1 MTRHRACVLTV
12 LAAAMVCSLAAPHTA
27 AARGIG
33 LLVSPNASHVFV
45 AGRDVRFENLG
56 SAHGEPVVRVDDAGL
71 RSMLNVLGAR
81 LAWQPGTR
89 YAALTRADG
98 VLITF
103 TVGSNA
109 LSLGDSSIA
118 LSSPPF
124 YQDNAF
130 YLPLL
135 PLAQALGLDV
145 RRFSGGYAFVPQIIS
160 AQRRI
165 GLRRTVLEIRGSAP
179 LTWRTAYAGKR
190 GRITLT
196 LQFPGFANAAR
207 QKIWM
212 GGRDA
217 RVATA
222 TESGAPGFP
231 VTTFAIDVQRGVHFA
246 SHRMPGG
253 AALDLILARDQNDLR
268 LAAVVAAPSVV
279 LNRPTAA
286 PSRPSAAPSRQPAQP
301 LNASTPPPSSVPT
314 AQPLPS
320 DQSHT
325 PTGDG
330 SSQPG
335 ESPMPESSADQ
346 GTVQPSPGTSEA
358 PLQKISDAFVT
369 DATDASRVTL
379 IVTGS
384 VSFEWHRL
392 GDPDNR
398 FWVDV
403 HNAELIGPARDL
415 KAKLP
420 MVQSIKLSQHELF
433 PEHVVRVS
441 INPSQPVDVRIGAVE
456 GSPNQLGIEILAA
469 APPLDAP
476 TSGTGMIDVA
486 ARPPHVVASRGR
498 AEPNLIVIDPGHG
511 GNDPGSLNRGA
522 GLVESH
528 LTFAISQRLK
538 ADLEHAGWKVVLTRQ
553 GDYEVGDPGG
563 NDHQELQARCD
574 IANAAGARLFIS
586 VHVNASTSSAPNG
599 VTTYYWKPADR
610 ALAQAVEQAA
620 AQLGSVA
627 DAGVHRENFYVIHHT
642 VMPAILVETAYLSN
656 AHDAALLAQPAFT
669 NKMADAIARGVN
681 DFTGGPP

>member
-1 MTRHRACVLTV
+1 MIRRHTCALAV
-12 LAAAMVCSLAAPHTA
+12 LAVTLVCCFASPYPA

-33 LLVSPNASHVFV
+33 MLVSANPSQVFV
-45 AGRDVRFENLG
+45 AGRDVRFEDLG
-56 SAHGEPVVRVDDAGL
+56 RARGEPVVRVDDPGL
-71 RSMLNVLGAR
+71 RSMLDILGAR

-109 LSLGDSSIA
+109 VSVGDSSIA

-135 PLAQALGLDV
+135 PLSQALGLNT
-145 RRFSGGYAFVPQIIS
+145 RRFNGGYAFVPQIVS
-160 AQRRI
+160 AQRRV
-165 GLRRTVLEIRGSAP
+165 GTRRTVLEIRGSAP
-179 LTWRTAYAGKR
+179 LNWRTAYAGKH

-196 LQFPGFANAAR
+196 LQFPGFANAAP
-207 QKIWM
+207 QKIWL

-217 RVATA
+217 RVATIM
-222 TESGAPGFP
+222 ESGAPGFP
-231 VTTFAIDVQRGVHFA
+231 VTSFVIDVQRGVHFA
-246 SHRMPGG
+246 SHRLPGG
-253 AALDLILARDQNDLR
+253 AALDLILARDPNDLR
-268 LAAVVAAPSVV
+268 LAAVVAAPAVV
-279 LNRPTAA
+279 LNRPTHPPVRPSTA
-286 PSRPSAAPSRQPAQP
+286 PSPR
-301 LNASTPPPSSVPT
+301 NVPT

-320 DQSHT
+320 VQS
-325 PTGDG
+325 PLPSDA

-335 ESPMPESSADQ
+335 ESPQPEHSPTDQ
-346 GTVQPSPGTSEA
+346 ASGPPSPGASAE
-358 PLQKISDAFVT
+358 PVQKISDAFVT

-379 IVTGS
+379 VLTGP

-420 MVQSIKLSQHELF
+420 MVQSIKVSQHELF

-476 TSGTGMIDVA
+476 TSGAGTISIAM
-486 ARPPHVVASRGR
+486 RPPHVVATRGP
-498 AEPNLIVIDPGHG
+498 AQPNLIVIDPGHG

-528 LTFAISQRLK
+528 LTLAISQRLK
-538 ADLEHAGWKVVLTRQ
+538 ADLVRAGWKVVLTRE

-563 NDHQELQARCD
+563 NDDQELQARCD

-586 VHVNASTSSAPNG
+586 VHINASTSSAPNG
-599 VTTYYWKPADR
+599 VTTYYWRTADR

-620 AQLGSVA
+620 AQLGNVA

-642 VMPAILVETAYLSN
+642 IMPAILVETAYLSN
-656 AHDAALLAQPAFT
+656 PHDATLLAQPAFT
-669 NKMADAIARGVN
+669 NKMADAIARGIN